1 MFMETL
7 LINGE
12 RHDKKFSDLENI
24 DKIIDL
30 TVQNHNLDNDW
41 SKIKNFKHLEKLTI
55 LNSLVDGDQFYNSL
69 KCLKNLSS
77 ITIHEN
83 CNFLRHSLSKKSNL
97 KFHSLKKFTYIFR
110 SDDQLNFDFSD
121 NLKDNHKAGK
131 LNFLSFP
138 NFPNSLPSLEEI
150 EIHNYGNYLKEDF
163 DNGSPYQ
170 DKIIY
175 SLDFNMI
182 SRLKRLSNI
191 TLTEDNEQIFK
202 NEKMVEKIFSF
213 PNDQRIKINNFFV
226 KDIKSKL
233 SKTKKLN
240 LDFDKNKI
248 DYDEISDLNI
258 KRGDNQNNLEIHYP
272 SHSFHGISQRVKY
285 FLLRLKK

>member
-1 MFMETL
+1 METL

-30 TVQNHNLDNDW
+30 TVQNHNLNNDW
-41 SKIKNFKHLEKLTI
+41 SKIKNFKNLEKLTI
-55 LNSLVDGDQFYNSL
+55 LNSLVDGEQFYKSL
-69 KCLKNLSS
+69 TSLKNLSS
-77 ITIHEN
+77 ITIHES

-110 SDDQLNFDFSD
+110 SDDELNYDFSD
-121 NLKDNHKAGK
+121 DFKDNHKSGK

-138 NFPNSLPSLEEI
+138 NFPNSLLSLEEI
-150 EIHNYGNYLKEDF
+150 EIQNYGNYLKEDF
-163 DNGSPYQ
+163 DNGSLYE

-182 SRLKRLSNI
+182 SRLKKLTNI
-191 TLTEDNEQIFK
+191 TLTEDIEQIFK

-233 SKTKKLN
+233 SKTKILY

-258 KRGDNQNNLEIHYP
+258 KRGDNENNLEIHFP
-272 SHSFHGISQRVKY
+272 SHSFHGISQRVKNI
-285 FLLRLKK
+285 FLTS